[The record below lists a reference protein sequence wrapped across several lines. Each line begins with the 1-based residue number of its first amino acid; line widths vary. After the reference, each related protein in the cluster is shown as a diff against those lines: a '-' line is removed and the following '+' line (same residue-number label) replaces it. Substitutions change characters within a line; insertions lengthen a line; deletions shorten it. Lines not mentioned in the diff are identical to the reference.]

1 MKRSYLKRLLS
12 LSLLFLLSIGIAEA
26 SYIDKRPK
34 RQKKQYTSK
43 EEIQARQDSIAN
55 AQAQLSLGIDTLS
68 TTIDRSTPI
77 EPRQHVNTPQQID
90 SAVAMWQT
98 ISTQEAYDRY
108 FDEMLQASHRI
119 DSTLLTSNMDSVYVA
134 RMQQLISPMP
144 LKYNHE
150 VRTAI
155 ERFTNKGYEQN
166 MGYAYY
172 YFPMIENEFIKAGI
186 PIELRTLAF
195 IESALNPLARS
206 RAGAMGIWQF
216 MPETGKIYGLEI
228 NSMVD
233 ERCNPVLATRAA
245 ARYLKSM
252 YEQYGD
258 WTLALASYNSGPRNV
273 NKAIIRAGGDPSN
286 YKGSFWDIYDY
297 LPTETRSYVPLYM
310 GATYA
315 FAYHKA
321 HGMTLSTPPIPLAT
335 DEVIVSKP
343 MHLEQVSSTINVS
356 LETLKMLNPQY
367 TLLVIPATT
376 KEYTLTLPAELIS
389 EYWANEETIHSK
401 GAEYLKEYAVQAN
414 IEKKRA
420 EAPPAKYHIVKKG
433 DTLGAI
439 ARKYGRTVKQL
450 MTWNNLKNPDALSIN
465 QRIRV
470 SPQ

>member
-1 MKRSYLKRLLS
+1 MKHTTLKRLLS
-12 LSLLFLLSIGIAEA
+12 LSLLIILAITTVEA
-26 SYIDKRPK
+26 SYISKRPK

-43 EEIQARQDSIAN
+43 EEIQAKQDSIAN
-55 AQAQLSLGIDTLS
+55 AQQYTSLGADTLS
-68 TTIDRSTPI
+68 GNSGNVINRKPQ
-77 EPRQHVNTPQQID
+77 PHVNTPQQID
-90 SAVAMWQT
+90 SVVAMWQT
-98 ISTQEAYDRY
+98 MSTQESYDRY
-108 FDEMLQASHRI
+108 FNEMFAASQRI
-119 DSTLLTSNMDSVYVA
+119 DSTLLSDSMDSVYLA
-134 RMQQLISPMP
+134 RMQLIISPMP

-155 ERFTNKGYEQN
+155 ERFTKKSYEQS

-206 RAGAMGIWQF
+206 KAGAVGIWQF
-216 MPETGKIYGLEI
+216 MPETGKAYGLEI

-233 ERCNPVLATRAA
+233 ERCDPVLATRAA

-252 YEQYGD
+252 YQQYGD
-258 WTLALASYNSGPRNV
+258 WTLALAAYNSGPGNV
-273 NKAIIRAGGDPSN
+273 NKAIIRAGGDLSS
-286 YKGSFWDIYDY
+286 YKGSFWDIYDH
-297 LPTETRSYVPLYM
+297 LPAETRTYVPLYM

-315 FAYHKA
+315 FAFHKS
-321 HGMTLSTPPIPLAT
+321 HDMTLATPPMPLAT
-335 DEVIVSKP
+335 ETVIISQP
-343 MHLEQVSSTINVS
+343 MHLEQVSSTINVDI
-356 LETLKMLNPQY
+356 ETLKMLNPQY
-367 TLLVIPATT
+367 TLQVIPATT
-376 KEYTLTLPAELIS
+376 KTYTLTLPTELIS
-389 EYWANEETIHSK
+389 EYWANEEAILAK
-401 GAEYLKEYAVQAN
+401 GEEYLKEFSVQAN

-420 EAPPAKYHIVKKG
+420 EAPPAKYHTVKQG

-465 QRIRV
+465 QKLRV